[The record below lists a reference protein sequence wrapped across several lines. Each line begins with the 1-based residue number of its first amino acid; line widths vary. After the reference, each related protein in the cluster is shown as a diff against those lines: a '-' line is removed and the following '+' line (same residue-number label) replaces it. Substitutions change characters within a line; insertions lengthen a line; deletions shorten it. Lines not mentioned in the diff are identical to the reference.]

1 MVCDGHKSGML
12 FSICGISPKGTKF
25 FFPVGVKPFGSNKR
39 ADDIFEMVK
48 SVIIFIVE
56 IQEKHRNY
64 LRVLMQTAI

>member
-48 SVIIFIVE
+48 SVIMVIIE
-56 IQEKHRNY
+56 IQKKHRKY
-64 LRVLMQTAI
+64 LRVSMKTTI